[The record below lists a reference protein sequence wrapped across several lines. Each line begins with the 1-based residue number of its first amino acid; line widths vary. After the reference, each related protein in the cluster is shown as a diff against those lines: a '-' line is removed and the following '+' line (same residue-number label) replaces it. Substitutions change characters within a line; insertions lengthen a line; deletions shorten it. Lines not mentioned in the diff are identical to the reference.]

1 MCARTARFYL
11 YRPSIG
17 ITAESV
23 GKRPS
28 DIDKLFDRPFERLTL
43 LSRVE
48 GLFKRL
54 TALSET
60 EGGFTLILAHLNSRR
75 ASLRNWFNRASQYGL
90 GERLKARDR
99 ERQSFFPSSTD
110 LGGRAR
116 ASSRRI
122 HAL

>member
-1 MCARTARFYL
+1 MCARTALFYL

-28 DIDKLFDRPFERLTL
+28 DIDKPFDRPFERLTL

-60 EGGFTLILAHLNSRR
+60 EGGFTLILLNSRR
-75 ASLRNWFNRASQYGL
+75 ASLRNWFKRASQYGL
-90 GERLKARDR
+90 GETLKARDR
-99 ERQSFFPSSTD
+99 ERQSSFPSSTD